1 MSIKRINNLL
11 KSIKDSYKSLED
23 GIYKVSEVVKP
34 PKGPKLSLYNIYI
47 FEFLIMFYSLLIGLL
62 HIKVKEKYIFVNVR
76 FGDLIHSLDK
86 KDVLVCGGKKDFLYC
101 LKHRIK
107 FKWIGFLIK
116 AFDIYYYYGRDKSYV
131 EALNLLNK
139 LFSDDKEKQ
148 FIFLWDDMQKLG
160 TSFAHVFRQR
170 DSIEVVCIQH
180 GIYVFNDS
188 NISPGSNSNYNFVF
202 VKINENLENI
212 NE

>member
-1 MSIKRINNLL
+1 M
-11 KSIKDSYKSLED
+11 
-23 GIYKVSEVVKP
+23 
-34 PKGPKLSLYNIYI
+34 
-47 FEFLIMFYSLLIGLL
+47 
-62 HIKVKEKYIFVNVR
+62 
-76 FGDLIHSLDK
+76 
-86 KDVLVCGGKKDFLYC
+86 LVCGGKKDFLYC

-202 VKINENLENI
+202 KSSQIDLIKGANENNSFVMGLSYNVSAPAMFKKNI
-212 NE
+212 YTFIIFYHLYYYLLYAR